1 MASSFATLL
10 HESFATFAA
19 DKKERMIMGHCSC
32 CAHTHECAPE
42 KHIEKKE
49 SIFAEYWKVGLSFIL
64 LISGIIMNAL
74 ELPFFREGYFSLIWY
89 VVAYL
94 PVGLPVMKEAW
105 ESMKDK
111 DYFSEFTLMFVATLG
126 AFYIGEYPE
135 GVAVMLFYSVGELFQ
150 EKAVDKAKRNIGAL
164 LDVSPEEA
172 AVVRDGRVIIENP
185 QNVKVGETIEIK
197 IGGRVP
203 LDGMMLNEVAAFNTA
218 ALTGESVPRSIRM
231 GEEVLAGMIVTDKVI
246 RIKVIR
252 PFDKS
257 ALARILELVQNA
269 SERKAP
275 AELFIRKF
283 ACVYT
288 PIVIGLAVL
297 IVLLPFIYSL
307 ITPQFFFTF
316 NDWLY
321 RALVFL
327 VISCP
332 CALVVSIPLGYFGG
346 IGAAS
351 RLGILFKGGNYLDA
365 VTKINTVVFD
375 KTGTLTKGTFEVQSC
390 NCESGVSE
398 EELIRMIASV
408 ESSSTHP
415 IAKAVVNYAGRRDIE
430 LSSVTDSKE
439 YAGLGLEAA
448 VNGIQV
454 LAGNGRLLSKFQIEY
469 PPELLSVT
477 DTIVVCAIGNKY
489 AGYLLLSDSLKEDAK
504 IAIQNLKALGI
515 QNIQILSGDKQSI
528 VSNFAEKLGISEAY
542 GDLLPDGKVK
552 HLEELRQHTENQV
565 AFVGDGMNDA
575 PVLALSNVGIAMGGL
590 GSDAAIET
598 ADVVIQTDQPSKV
611 AEAIKVGKLT
621 RRIVWQNI
629 SLAFGVKLLVLIL
642 GAGGLATLWEAV
654 FADVGVA
661 LIAIMNAVRIQKM
674 IK

>member
-1 MASSFATLL
+1 
-10 HESFATFAA
+10 
-19 DKKERMIMGHCSC
+19 MIMGHCSC

-89 VVAYL
+89 IVAYL

-105 ESMKDK
+105 ESIKDK

-164 LDVSPEEA
+164 LDVRPEEA

-197 IGGRVP
+197 TGGRVP

-283 ACVYT
+283 ARVYT

-307 ITPQFFFTF
+307 ITPQFLFTF

-415 IAKAVVNYAGRRDIE
+415 IAKAVVNYAGQRDIE

-469 PPELLSVT
+469 PPELLSIT

>member
-1 MASSFATLL
+1 
-10 HESFATFAA
+10 
-19 DKKERMIMGHCSC
+19 MIMGHCSC

-49 SIFAEYWKVGLSFIL
+49 SIFAEYWKVGFSFIL

-89 VVAYL
+89 IVAYL

-105 ESMKDK
+105 ESIKDK

-164 LDVSPEEA
+164 LDVRPEEA
-172 AVVRDGRVIIENP
+172 AVVRDERVVIENP

-197 IGGRVP
+197 TGGRVP

-283 ACVYT
+283 ARVYT

-307 ITPQFFFTF
+307 ITPQFLFTF

-469 PPELLSVT
+469 PPELLSIT

>member
-1 MASSFATLL
+1 
-10 HESFATFAA
+10 
-19 DKKERMIMGHCSC
+19 
-32 CAHTHECAPE
+32 
-42 KHIEKKE
+42 
-49 SIFAEYWKVGLSFIL
+49 
-64 LISGIIMNAL
+64 MNAL

-164 LDVSPEEA
+164 LDVRPEEA

-197 IGGRVP
+197 TGGRVP

-283 ACVYT
+283 ARVYT

-351 RLGILFKGGNYLDA
+351 RLGILFKGGNYLDT

-415 IAKAVVNYAGRRDIE
+415 IAKAVVNYAGRWDIE

-469 PPELLSVT
+469 PPELLSIT

-504 IAIQNLKALGI
+504 IAIQNLKVLGI

>member
-1 MASSFATLL
+1 
-10 HESFATFAA
+10 
-19 DKKERMIMGHCSC
+19 MIMGHCSC

-164 LDVSPEEA
+164 LDVRPEEA

-197 IGGRVP
+197 TGGRVP

-269 SERKAP
+269 SERKAS

-283 ACVYT
+283 ARVYT

-489 AGYLLLSDSLKEDAK
+489 AGYLLLSDSLKEDAR

>member
-1 MASSFATLL
+1 
-10 HESFATFAA
+10 
-19 DKKERMIMGHCSC
+19 MIMGHCSC

-105 ESMKDK
+105 ESIKDK

-164 LDVSPEEA
+164 LDVRPEEA

-197 IGGRVP
+197 TGGRVP

-283 ACVYT
+283 ARVYT

-307 ITPQFFFTF
+307 ITPQFLFTF

-415 IAKAVVNYAGRRDIE
+415 IAKAVVNYAGRRNIE

-469 PPELLSVT
+469 PPELLSIT

>member
-1 MASSFATLL
+1 
-10 HESFATFAA
+10 
-19 DKKERMIMGHCSC
+19 MIMGHCSC

-105 ESMKDK
+105 ESIKDK

-164 LDVSPEEA
+164 LDVRPEEA
-172 AVVRDGRVIIENP
+172 AVVRDERVVIENP
-185 QNVKVGETIEIK
+185 QSVKVGETIEIK
-197 IGGRVP
+197 TGGRVP

-283 ACVYT
+283 ARVYT

-307 ITPQFFFTF
+307 ITPQFLFTF

-415 IAKAVVNYAGRRDIE
+415 IAKAVVNYAGQRDIE

-469 PPELLSVT
+469 PPELLSIT
-477 DTIVVCAIGNKY
+477 DTIVICAIGNKY
-489 AGYLLLSDSLKEDAK
+489 AGYLLLSDSLKEDAR

>member
-1 MASSFATLL
+1 
-10 HESFATFAA
+10 
-19 DKKERMIMGHCSC
+19 MIMGHCSC

-89 VVAYL
+89 IVAYL

-164 LDVSPEEA
+164 LDVRPEEA
-172 AVVRDGRVIIENP
+172 AVVRDERVVIENP

-197 IGGRVP
+197 TGGRVP

-283 ACVYT
+283 ARIYT

-307 ITPQFFFTF
+307 ITPQFLFTF

-415 IAKAVVNYAGRRDIE
+415 IAKAVVNYAGRRNIE

-469 PPELLSVT
+469 PPELLSIT

-489 AGYLLLSDSLKEDAK
+489 AGYLLLSDSLKEDAR

>member
-1 MASSFATLL
+1 
-10 HESFATFAA
+10 
-19 DKKERMIMGHCSC
+19 
-32 CAHTHECAPE
+32 
-42 KHIEKKE
+42 
-49 SIFAEYWKVGLSFIL
+49 
-64 LISGIIMNAL
+64 MNAL

-164 LDVSPEEA
+164 LDVRPEEA
-172 AVVRDGRVIIENP
+172 AVVRDERVVIENP
-185 QNVKVGETIEIK
+185 QSVKVGETIEIK
-197 IGGRVP
+197 TGGRVP

-283 ACVYT
+283 ARVYT

-307 ITPQFFFTF
+307 ITPQFLFTF

-469 PPELLSVT
+469 PPELLSIT

>member
-1 MASSFATLL
+1 
-10 HESFATFAA
+10 
-19 DKKERMIMGHCSC
+19 MIMGHCSC

-469 PPELLSVT
+469 PPELLSIT

>member
-1 MASSFATLL
+1 
-10 HESFATFAA
+10 
-19 DKKERMIMGHCSC
+19 MGHCSC
-32 CAHTHECAPE
+32 CAHTNECAPE

-64 LISGIIMNAL
+64 LISGIIMNSL
-74 ELPFFREGYFSLIWY
+74 ELPFFLEGYFSLIWY
-89 VVAYL
+89 IVAYL

-105 ESMKDK
+105 ESIKDK

-164 LDVSPEEA
+164 LDVRPEEA

-197 IGGRVP
+197 TGGRVP

-283 ACVYT
+283 ARVYT

-307 ITPQFFFTF
+307 ITPQFLFTF

-365 VTKINTVVFD
+365 ITRVNTVVFD
-375 KTGTLTKGTFEVQSC
+375 KTGTLVVATDEKVEATIKTG
-390 NCESGVSE
+390 
-398 EELIRMIASV
+398 IAL
-408 ESSSTHP
+408 
-415 IAKAVVNYAGRRDIE
+415 AKA
-430 LSSVTDSKE
+430 
-439 YAGLGLEAA
+439 
-448 VNGIQV
+448 
-454 LAGNGRLLSKFQIEY
+454 
-469 PPELLSVT
+469 
-477 DTIVVCAIGNKY
+477 
-489 AGYLLLSDSLKEDAK
+489 AGYTGEYITDKDRIKE
-504 IAIQNLKALGI
+504 I
-515 QNIQILSGDKQSI
+515 
-528 VSNFAEKLGISEAY
+528 
-542 GDLLPDGKVK
+542 LPDI
-552 HLEELRQHTENQV
+552 
-565 AFVGDGMNDA
+565 
-575 PVLALSNVGIAMGGL
+575 S
-590 GSDAAIET
+590 
-598 ADVVIQTDQPSKV
+598 TD
-611 AEAIKVGKLT
+611 
-621 RRIVWQNI
+621 N
-629 SLAFGVKLLVLIL
+629 IL
-642 GAGGLATLWEAV
+642 GAGYTQDDGYFDGTMISNTYAKKMQKNGGVIKTGVKVTEVLKEGNKIKGLKTDDGQDYEFDYVVDCTGPWSKFTGEMVGMDVPIWHTKAEAFFLCPPGKKLGYTFPVLKYPAFYALRAGDNIFICKSHLSMDLSNPMHAGQWDPDKLPATGGTDDYFIDFLLDQLECRVPGIVDSGLVSSWLSYRAEPKDFLPILGETPVEGYILATGYGRMEL
-654 FADVGVA
+654 
-661 LIAIMNAVRIQKM
+661 
-674 IK
+674 

>member
-1 MASSFATLL
+1 
-10 HESFATFAA
+10 
-19 DKKERMIMGHCSC
+19 MIMGHCSC

-49 SIFAEYWKVGLSFIL
+49 SIFAEYWKVGLSFFL

-164 LDVSPEEA
+164 LDVRPEEA

-197 IGGRVP
+197 TGGRVP

-283 ACVYT
+283 ARVYT

-307 ITPQFFFTF
+307 ITPQFLFTF

-469 PPELLSVT
+469 PPELLSIT

-504 IAIQNLKALGI
+504 IAIQNLKVLGI

-528 VSNFAEKLGISEAY
+528 VSNFAEKLGVSEAY

>member
-1 MASSFATLL
+1 
-10 HESFATFAA
+10 
-19 DKKERMIMGHCSC
+19 MIMGHCSC

-164 LDVSPEEA
+164 LDVRPEEA

-197 IGGRVP
+197 TGGRVP

-283 ACVYT
+283 ARVYT

-307 ITPQFFFTF
+307 ITPQFLYTF

-469 PPELLSVT
+469 PPELLSIT

>member
-1 MASSFATLL
+1 
-10 HESFATFAA
+10 
-19 DKKERMIMGHCSC
+19 MIMGHCSC

-89 VVAYL
+89 IVAYL

-164 LDVSPEEA
+164 LDVRPEEA
-172 AVVRDGRVIIENP
+172 AVVRDERVVIENP
-185 QNVKVGETIEIK
+185 QSVKVGETIEIK
-197 IGGRVP
+197 TGGRVP

-218 ALTGESVPRSIRM
+218 ALAGESVPRSIRM

-283 ACVYT
+283 ARVYT

-307 ITPQFFFTF
+307 ITPQFLFTF

-469 PPELLSVT
+469 PPELLSIT

-552 HLEELRQHTENQV
+552 HLEELRQHAENQV

>member
-1 MASSFATLL
+1 
-10 HESFATFAA
+10 
-19 DKKERMIMGHCSC
+19 MIMGHCSC
-32 CAHTHECAPE
+32 GAHTHECAPE

-64 LISGIIMNAL
+64 LITGIIMNAL

-164 LDVSPEEA
+164 LDVRPEEA

-197 IGGRVP
+197 TGGRVP

-283 ACVYT
+283 ARVYT

-307 ITPQFFFTF
+307 ITPQFLFTF

-469 PPELLSVT
+469 PPELLSIT

-515 QNIQILSGDKQSI
+515 QNIQILSGDKQRI

-575 PVLALSNVGIAMGGL
+575 PVQALSNVGIAMGAL
-590 GSDAAIET
+590 GSDAAIDT

>member
-1 MASSFATLL
+1 
-10 HESFATFAA
+10 
-19 DKKERMIMGHCSC
+19 MIMGHCSC
-32 CAHTHECAPE
+32 CAHTNECAPE

-89 VVAYL
+89 IVAYL

-105 ESMKDK
+105 ESIKDK

-164 LDVSPEEA
+164 LDVRPEEA

-197 IGGRVP
+197 TGGRVP
-203 LDGMMLNEVAAFNTA
+203 LDGMMLNEVAAFNTV

-283 ACVYT
+283 ARVYT

-307 ITPQFFFTF
+307 ITPQFLFTF

-469 PPELLSVT
+469 PPELLSIT

>member
-1 MASSFATLL
+1 
-10 HESFATFAA
+10 
-19 DKKERMIMGHCSC
+19 MIMGHCSC

-164 LDVSPEEA
+164 LDVRPEEA

-197 IGGRVP
+197 TGGRVP

-283 ACVYT
+283 ARVYT

-307 ITPQFFFTF
+307 ITPQFLFTF

-469 PPELLSVT
+469 PPELLSIT

-661 LIAIMNAVRIQKM
+661 LIAIMNDVRIQKK
-674 IK
+674 IKADGYQTSHIEKYDGSGACRVSA

>member
-1 MASSFATLL
+1 
-10 HESFATFAA
+10 
-19 DKKERMIMGHCSC
+19 MIMGHCSC

-89 VVAYL
+89 IVAYL

-164 LDVSPEEA
+164 LDVRPEEA
-172 AVVRDGRVIIENP
+172 AVVRDERVVIENP

-197 IGGRVP
+197 TGGRVP

-283 ACVYT
+283 ARVYT

-297 IVLLPFIYSL
+297 IVLLSFIYSL
-307 ITPQFFFTF
+307 ITPQFLFTF

-415 IAKAVVNYAGRRDIE
+415 IAKAVVNYAGRRNIE

-469 PPELLSVT
+469 PPELLSIT
-477 DTIVVCAIGNKY
+477 DTIVICAIGNKY
-489 AGYLLLSDSLKEDAK
+489 AGYLLLSDSLKEDAR

>member
-1 MASSFATLL
+1 
-10 HESFATFAA
+10 
-19 DKKERMIMGHCSC
+19 MIMGHCSC

-164 LDVSPEEA
+164 LDVRPEEA
-172 AVVRDGRVIIENP
+172 AVVRDERVVIENP
-185 QNVKVGETIEIK
+185 QSVKVGETIEIK
-197 IGGRVP
+197 TGGRVP

-283 ACVYT
+283 ARVYT

-307 ITPQFFFTF
+307 ITPQFLFSF

-469 PPELLSVT
+469 PPELLSIT

>member
-1 MASSFATLL
+1 
-10 HESFATFAA
+10 
-19 DKKERMIMGHCSC
+19 MGHCSC

-89 VVAYL
+89 IVAYL

-105 ESMKDK
+105 ESIKDK

-164 LDVSPEEA
+164 LDVRPEEA
-172 AVVRDGRVIIENP
+172 AVVRDERVVIENP

-197 IGGRVP
+197 TGGRVP

-283 ACVYT
+283 ARVYT

-307 ITPQFFFTF
+307 ITPQFLFTF

-454 LAGNGRLLSKFQIEY
+454 LTGNGRLLSKFQIEY
-469 PPELLSVT
+469 PPELLSIT

>member
-1 MASSFATLL
+1 
-10 HESFATFAA
+10 
-19 DKKERMIMGHCSC
+19 MIMGHCSC

-74 ELPFFREGYFSLIWY
+74 ELHFFREGYFSLIWY
-89 VVAYL
+89 IVAYL

-164 LDVSPEEA
+164 LDVCPEEA
-172 AVVRDGRVIIENP
+172 AVVRDERVVIENP

-197 IGGRVP
+197 TGGRVP

-283 ACVYT
+283 ARVYT

-297 IVLLPFIYSL
+297 IVLLPFIYYL
-307 ITPQFFFTF
+307 ITPQFLFTF

-469 PPELLSVT
+469 PPELLSIT

-489 AGYLLLSDSLKEDAK
+489 AGYLLLSDSLKEDAR

>member
-1 MASSFATLL
+1 
-10 HESFATFAA
+10 
-19 DKKERMIMGHCSC
+19 MIMGHCSC

-89 VVAYL
+89 IVAYL

-105 ESMKDK
+105 ESIKDK

-164 LDVSPEEA
+164 LDVRPEEA
-172 AVVRDGRVIIENP
+172 AVVRDERVVIENP

-197 IGGRVP
+197 TGGRVP

-283 ACVYT
+283 ARVYT

-307 ITPQFFFTF
+307 ITPQFLFTF

-469 PPELLSVT
+469 PPELLSIT

-590 GSDAAIET
+590 GSDAAIEI